1 MRCARSLS
9 LTRSRMRL
17 DRNMACVRIDSRTKV
32 NKGDTRKLVPSSMHD
47 GTRRTRADRPWPW
60 PGFRIASADVRMI
73 GASC

>member
-47 GTRRTRADRPWPW
+47 GTRRKRTDRPW